1 MDAGPHIEHQAIKIL
16 CFTIVY
22 WLSLDFNRRF
32 PDIFVTMA
40 KIISTILVG
49 NSTKAE
55 EVGRVCV
62 SHKPYIENHI
72 H

>member
-22 WLSLDFNRRF
+22 WLNLDFNIQF
-32 PDIFVTMA
+32 PDFCYHG

-49 NSTKAE
+49 NSTKAGGWTRSRE
-55 EVGRVCV
+55 
-62 SHKPYIENHI
+62 P
-72 H
+72 